1 MPERQRRAHRKQE
14 APGERVQGVVRR
26 LQHGRRDGGGLR
38 GRGEDVDG
46 GVRRQ
51 VGRSFRLDH
60 TRRRPA
66 RADRAVEEIDPP
78 GRCSAPLLPGS
89 ARRTGPLLCSSAPR
103 QRKKDRAASFP
114 AGARPI
120 FRLVSSAAGG

>member
-14 APGERVQGVVRR
+14 APGERVQGVVRP

-38 GRGEDVDG
+38 RRGEDVDG

-66 RADRAVEEIDPP
+66 RADQEAEEIDPP
-78 GRCSAPLLPGS
+78 GR
-89 ARRTGPLLCSSAPR
+89 LLCSSAPR
-103 QRKKDRAASFP
+103 QRKKDRAAPSP
-114 AGARPI
+114 AGVRRI
-120 FRLVSSAAGG
+120 FRLVSGAAGA